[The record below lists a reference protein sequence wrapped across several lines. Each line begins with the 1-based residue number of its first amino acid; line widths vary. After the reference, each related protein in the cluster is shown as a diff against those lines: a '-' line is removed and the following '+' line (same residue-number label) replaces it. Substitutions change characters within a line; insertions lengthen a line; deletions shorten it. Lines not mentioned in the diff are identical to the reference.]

1 MSVTNMFDMFC
12 ILLNE
17 VKYINVGIKVVKQK
31 GFLNVGKCYVTLF
44 YVKQKAEIILLATY
58 ISSGSQT
65 CINERGNRNS

>member
-1 MSVTNMFDMFC
+1 MFDMFC
-12 ILLNE
+12 ILLYD

-31 GFLNVGKCYVTLF
+31 GFFLKRQKMLRYVNR
-44 YVKQKAEIILLATY
+44 AEIILLATY